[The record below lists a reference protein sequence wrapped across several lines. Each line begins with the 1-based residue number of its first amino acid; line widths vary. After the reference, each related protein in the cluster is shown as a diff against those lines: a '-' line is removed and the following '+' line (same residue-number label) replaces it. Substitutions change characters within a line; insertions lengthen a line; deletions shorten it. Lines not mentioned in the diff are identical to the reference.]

1 MSSSHFYFSFGI
13 IFGRLWRSLAVED
26 HLRSI
31 LGIICGLWI
40 ICGWGSFAVLYSCS
54 QRKTNKIINIQSS
67 QLLSQNLRGDPHK
80 LWNKLLPLNVNTS
93 LLENRT
99 VNQYIA
105 TNVSTFL
112 TAIPNYLHFS
122 QFRKT
127 FTSYFRY
134 VSLKVPEASQHE
146 TKSCKQCVQN
156 ITRFRLSKC
165 KI

>member
-1 MSSSHFYFSFGI
+1 MSPSHFYFSFGI

-67 QLLSQNLRGDPHK
+67 QLLSQNLRGGPHK
-80 LWNKLLPLNVNTS
+80 LGNKLFHINKNHVNASLLDNTS
-93 LLENRT
+93 GRMS
-99 VNQYIA
+99 A
-105 TNVSTFL
+105 HFWHWP
-112 TAIPNYLHFS
+112 IPDDLRFS

-127 FTSYFRY
+127 FTSNFNHRY
-134 VSLKVPEASQHE
+134 VS
-146 TKSCKQCVQN
+146 KSAW
-156 ITRFRLSKC
+156 SKPPWD
-165 KI
+165 